1 MLEFIFNK
9 VEGLQPAIIL
19 KRDQQK
25 CFPVKFAKL
34 LRTTILKN
42 IWKRLLLEVFY
53 EKLFLETFTGQNI
66 HSIHRTKVTSDKC
79 SVKKVFLM
87 VDRAVKVTCF
97 YTDQHLLKKSC
108 GWLSEP
114 FLP

>member
-1 MLEFIFNK
+1 MLESIFNK
-9 VEGLQPAIIL
+9 VAGLQSAIIL

-34 LRTTILKN
+34 FRTTILKN
-42 IWKRLLLEVFY
+42 IWKRLLLVVFY
-53 EKLFLETFTGQNI
+53 EKLFLKTFTGQNI

-87 VDRAVKVTCF
+87 VYRAVKVTCF
-97 YTDQHLLKKSC
+97 YTDQYLLKKRC

>member
-1 MLEFIFNK
+1 MLESIFNK

-42 IWKRLLLEVFY
+42 IYQRLLLEVS
-53 EKLFLETFTGQNI
+53 FLK
-66 HSIHRTKVTSDKC
+66 RTKVATDKC
-79 SVKKVFLM
+79 AVKYVFLV

-97 YTDQHLLKKSC
+97 YIDQHLL
-108 GWLSEP
+108 
-114 FLP
+114 